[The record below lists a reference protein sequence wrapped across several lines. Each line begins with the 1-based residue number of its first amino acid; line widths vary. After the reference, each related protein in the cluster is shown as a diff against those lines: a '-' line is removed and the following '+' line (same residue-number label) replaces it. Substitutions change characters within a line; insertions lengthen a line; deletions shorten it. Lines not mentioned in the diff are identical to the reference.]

1 MKALYSIALIGA
13 LAAGQAY
20 GACTYPNPPDSL
32 PDGATATRDDM
43 LAGKKKVV
51 EFDNAIGAYT
61 NCLKLETEAA
71 LVKSAELT
79 DDQKKQNADIQK
91 MADQKH
97 NAAVEADEAIA
108 ARFNEQLRAYNTKQ
122 KEKDG
127 KK

>member
-1 MKALYSIALIGA
+1 MKALFSIALLGA

-20 GACTYPNPPDSL
+20 GACTYPTPPDSL
-32 PDGATATRDDM
+32 PDGATASRDDM

-61 NCLKLETEAA
+61 SCLKMETEQA
-71 LVKSAELT
+71 LAKSPDLT
-79 DDQKKQNADIQK
+79 EDQKKEIQK

-108 ARFNEQLRAYNTKQ
+108 QRFNEQLRAFNAKQ
-122 KEKDG
+122 AEKKD